1 METNKITS
9 RAALFCGVALM
20 LTSCVKDDIDNTPHP
35 SQGAIVITTD
45 WSSRADQAVQPV
57 SYTLRVSGQSG
68 QSDEQPVKGN
78 TNIFHS
84 LLAPAAY
91 ELLVYNT
98 PEAITVTGD
107 VATIASTDENNI
119 EALPGYLF
127 SATQTLDVVKDDTL
141 FVTVGMLQ
149 HIRQLTLVL
158 KLKEGD
164 HDRITSLNATLSGIA
179 SSINL
184 ATGAWAS
191 PTGVSLSPVFEKT
204 EEKDG
209 TPTLTATIRLLGI
222 IAEEKQE
229 LSIAVALNNQ
239 SVYTIKTD
247 LTEVLQKCF
256 DGSMTPL
263 VLGANFDLP
272 SQGDFSGNIK
282 SWNSVECGHVG
293 IHWLHVL

>member
-184 ATGAWAS
+184 ATGAWVS

-229 LSIAVALNNQ
+229 LRIAVALNNQ

-256 DGSMTPL
+256 DGR
-263 VLGANFDLP
+263 
-272 SQGDFSGNIK
+272 
-282 SWNSVECGHVG
+282 
-293 IHWLHVL
+293 

>member
-191 PTGVSLSPVFEKT
+191 PTGLSLSPVFEKT

-263 VLGANFDLP
+263 VLGANFDVP
-272 SQGDFSGNIK
+272 SQGDFPVI
-282 SWNSVECGHVG
+282 
-293 IHWLHVL
+293 

>member
-9 RAALFCGVALM
+9 RAALFCRVALM

-45 WSSRADQAVQPV
+45 WSSRADQVVQPV

-272 SQGDFSGNIK
+272 SQGDFSGNIN
-282 SWNSVECGHVG
+282 SWNSVEGGHVD
-293 IHWLHVL
+293 IH

>member
-119 EALPGYLF
+119 E
-127 SATQTLDVVKDDTL
+127 
-141 FVTVGMLQ
+141 
-149 HIRQLTLVL
+149 
-158 KLKEGD
+158 
-164 HDRITSLNATLSGIA
+164 LSGIA

-272 SQGDFSGNIK
+272 SQGDFSGNIN
-282 SWNSVECGHVG
+282 SWNSVEGGHVD
-293 IHWLHVL
+293 IH

>member
-1 METNKITS
+1 METNKRTA

-119 EALPGYLF
+119 EAHPGYLF
-127 SATQTLDVVKDDTL
+127 YATQTLDVVKDDTL

-272 SQGDFSGNIK
+272 SQGDFSGNIN
-282 SWNSVECGHVG
+282 SWNSVEGGHVD
-293 IHWLHVL
+293 IH

>member
-9 RAALFCGVALM
+9 RAALCCGVALM

-272 SQGDFSGNIK
+272 SQGDFSGNIN
-282 SWNSVECGHVG
+282 SWNSVEGGHVD
-293 IHWLHVL
+293 IH

>member
-9 RAALFCGVALM
+9 RAALFCEVALM

-141 FVTVGMLQ
+141 FVTMGMLQ

-184 ATGAWAS
+184 ATGAWVS

-229 LSIAVALNNQ
+229 LRIAVALNNQ

-272 SQGDFSGNIK
+272 SQGDFSGNIN
-282 SWNSVECGHVG
+282 SWNSVEGGHVD
-293 IHWLHVL
+293 IH

>member
-222 IAEEKQE
+222 IAE
-229 LSIAVALNNQ
+229 A
-239 SVYTIKTD
+239 
-247 LTEVLQKCF
+247 
-256 DGSMTPL
+256 
-263 VLGANFDLP
+263 
-272 SQGDFSGNIK
+272 
-282 SWNSVECGHVG
+282 
-293 IHWLHVL
+293 

>member
-247 LTEVLQKCF
+247 LTEVLQNCF
-256 DGSMTPL
+256 DGAMSPL

-272 SQGDFSGNIK
+272 SQGDFSGNIN
-282 SWNSVECGHVG
+282 SWNSVEGGHVD
-293 IHWLHVL
+293 IH

>member
-20 LTSCVKDDIDNTPHP
+20 LTSCVKDDIYNTPHP

-141 FVTVGMLQ
+141 FVTAGMLQ
-149 HIRQLTLVL
+149 RIRQLTLVL

-191 PTGVSLSPVFEKT
+191 PTGVSLSPVFEKK

-222 IAEEKQE
+222 IAGEKQE

-247 LTEVLQKCF
+247 LTEVLQKWF

-272 SQGDFSGNIK
+272 SQGDFSGNIN
-282 SWNSVECGHVG
+282 SWNSVEGGHVD
-293 IHWLHVL
+293 IH

>member
-20 LTSCVKDDIDNTPHP
+20 LTSCVKDDIYNTPHP

-164 HDRITSLNATLSGIA
+164 HDHITSLNATLSGIA

-272 SQGDFSGNIK
+272 SQGDFFR
-282 SWNSVECGHVG
+282 
-293 IHWLHVL
+293 

>member
-20 LTSCVKDDIDNTPHP
+20 LTSCVKDDIYNTPHP

-107 VATIASTDENNI
+107 VGTIASTDENNI

-141 FVTVGMLQ
+141 FVTAGMLQ
-149 HIRQLTLVL
+149 RIRQLTLVL

-191 PTGVSLSPVFEKT
+191 PTGVSLSPVFEKK

-222 IAEEKQE
+222 IAGEKQE

-272 SQGDFSGNIK
+272 SQGDFSGNIN
-282 SWNSVECGHVG
+282 SWNSVEGGHVD
-293 IHWLHVL
+293 IH

>member
-91 ELLVYNT
+91 ELLVYT
-98 PEAITVTGD
+98 PPEAITVTGD

-272 SQGDFSGNIK
+272 SQGDFSGNIN
-282 SWNSVECGHVG
+282 SWNSVEGGHVD
-293 IHWLHVL
+293 IH

>member
-184 ATGAWAS
+184 ATGAWVS

-209 TPTLTATIRLLGI
+209 TPTATIRLLGI

-272 SQGDFSGNIK
+272 SQGDFSGNIN
-282 SWNSVECGHVG
+282 SWNSVEGGHVD
-293 IHWLHVL
+293 IH

>member
-91 ELLVYNT
+91 ELLVYNP

-184 ATGAWAS
+184 ATGAWVS

-229 LSIAVALNNQ
+229 LRIAVALNNQ

-272 SQGDFSGNIK
+272 SQGDFSGNIN
-282 SWNSVECGHVG
+282 SWNSVEGGHVD
-293 IHWLHVL
+293 IH

>member
-1 METNKITS
+1 METNEITS

-20 LTSCVKDDIDNTPHP
+20 LTSCVKDDIYNTPHP

-141 FVTVGMLQ
+141 FVTAGMLQ
-149 HIRQLTLVL
+149 RIRQLTLVL

-191 PTGVSLSPVFEKT
+191 PTGVSLSPVFEKK

-222 IAEEKQE
+222 IAGEKQE

-247 LTEVLQKCF
+247 LTEVLQKWF

-272 SQGDFSGNIK
+272 SQGDFSGNIN
-282 SWNSVECGHVG
+282 SWNSVEGGHVD
-293 IHWLHVL
+293 IH